1 VRQKHPWIFSGSVLR
16 LDDDV
21 VDGDLVDV
29 HSSAGEWLARGY
41 VNRQSQIVVRL
52 LSWDSE
58 ESLDGAFW
66 EKRILRAITG
76 RVELASDTGTSM
88 YRVVNAE
95 SDGLP
100 GLIADRYGDWLVF
113 QALTL
118 GIEVRKMAIAEWL
131 LDLCDG
137 VRGIM
142 ERSDVD
148 VRSEEG
154 LEPSS
159 GPFLGDEPPAL
170 VRAAENGHQFWV
182 DLYEGHKTGFYLDQ
196 RVNRSRLAESCQG
209 TELLNAFSYTGAFG
223 VYALA
228 GGAVSVTNVDT
239 SSAAVELADRNTDL
253 NALDVTRVESVTD
266 DVFSYLRACRASGR
280 QFDII
285 VLDPPRFVA
294 SRGHLKRGSRGYK
307 DINWVAMQI
316 LRPGGLLFTFSCSG
330 LVSRD
335 LFQKILFGAAID
347 AGRDVQIIGQL
358 SQGSD
363 HPVALTFPEAEYLKG
378 FVCRV
383 W

>member
-1 VRQKHPWIFSGSVLR
+1 VLR
-16 LDDDV
+16 LDDDA

-41 VNRQSQIVVRL
+41 INRQSQIVVRL

-58 ESLDGAFW
+58 EPIDGAFW
-66 EKRILRAITG
+66 KKRLLRAIAG
-76 RVELASDTGTSM
+76 RAGLASDVGTTM

-95 SDGLP
+95 SDGCP
-100 GLIADRYGDWLVF
+100 GLIVDRYGDWLVF

-118 GIEVRKMAIAEWL
+118 GIEVRKMAITEWL
-131 LDLCDG
+131 FDLCEG
-137 VRGIM
+137 VRGII
-142 ERSDVD
+142 ERSDVE

-154 LEPSS
+154 LEPNT
-159 GPFLGDEPPAL
+159 GPFLGEAPPEL
-170 VRAAENGHQFWV
+170 VQVAENGHQFLV
-182 DLYEGHKTGFYLDQ
+182 DLTEGHKTGFYIDQ
-196 RVNRSRLAESCQG
+196 RVNRRRLSESCHG
-209 TELLNAFSYTGAFG
+209 AELLNAFSYTGAFG

-228 GGAVSVTNVDT
+228 GGAASVTNVDT
-239 SSAAVELADRNTDL
+239 SSAAVELAARNTELNGLDL
-253 NALDVTRVESVTD
+253 GCVENVTD
-266 DVFSYLRACRASGR
+266 DVFAYLRACRASGR
-280 QFDII
+280 RFDVI

-316 LRPGGLLFTFSCSG
+316 IRTGGLLFTFSCSG
-330 LVSRD
+330 LVSRE

-347 AGRDVQIIGQL
+347 AGRDAQIVGQL
-358 SQGSD
+358 SQDSD

-378 FVCRV
+378 FICRV